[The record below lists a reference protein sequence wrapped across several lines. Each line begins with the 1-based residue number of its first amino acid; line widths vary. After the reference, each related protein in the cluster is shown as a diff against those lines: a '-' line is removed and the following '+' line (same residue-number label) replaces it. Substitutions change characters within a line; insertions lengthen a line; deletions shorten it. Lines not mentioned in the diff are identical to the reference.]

1 MVINEQTKPATIIR
15 TSFRLFIIIF
25 IVTGTVISG
34 VMLAFYRW
42 MADTDLSNIK
52 EKERFAIDLQH
63 QVVSDIFFGI
73 AGDLLFL
80 SQQNEL
86 TEYLSTEDELLLD
99 KMGAEYLSAIKQ
111 KRIYDQI
118 RFLDSTGME
127 IVRVN
132 ENHGTPVRVAA
143 GELQSKQ
150 KRYYFQDC
158 FKLDKGEIYI
168 SPFDLNIEQGKIET
182 PLKPMIRL
190 GTPVFTQTGEK
201 RGIVLVNYYGQ
212 KLLDKIIESEAV
224 SEGYTML
231 LNADGYWL
239 LSPQDEQEWGFMFDD
254 DQRTLA
260 VTDPAAWQKINGLDE
275 GQFETDQG
283 IYTFK
288 TVYPVKNEEY
298 RASKGSVVALGQSTA
313 AAVDH
318 KAYRWILVSFF
329 STERISATIKSIL
342 MKFFFI
348 GGGLFLLIAIGALII
363 SFAVT
368 KQKIYQSQLQVMALF
383 DPLTKLPNRTLFFDR
398 LNMTAEHSCR
408 YASSFGL
415 LYIDLDGFKQVNDRL
430 GHEAG
435 DELLKIVGSLLL
447 KSIRKS
453 DTAARLGG
461 DEFAVIYAESE
472 SLATLEAFASR
483 IIAELSSPVE
493 LATGRVTIGASIG
506 IASFPADS
514 DNVEELINLA
524 DRAMYTSK
532 RQGKNRYT
540 LPEQNSG

>member
-1 MVINEQTKPATIIR
+1 
-15 TSFRLFIIIF
+15 
-25 IVTGTVISG
+25 
-34 VMLAFYRW
+34 MLAFYRW

-52 EKERFAIDLQH
+52 EKERFAIDLQQ

-86 TEYLSTEDELLLD
+86 TEYLSTGDELLLD
-99 KMGAEYLSAIKQ
+99 KMGTEYLSAIKQ

-132 ENHGTPVRVAA
+132 ENHGTPARVAA

-158 FKLDKGEIYI
+158 FKLDKGEIFI

-190 GTPVFTQTGEK
+190 GTPVFAQAGEK

-260 VTDPAAWQKINGLDE
+260 VTDPAAWQRINGSDE
-275 GQFETDQG
+275 GQLETDQG

-298 RASKGSVVALGQSTA
+298 RASKGSAVALGQSTA
-313 AAVDH
+313 AAIDH
-318 KAYRWILVSFF
+318 KDYRWILVSFF
-329 STERISATIKSIL
+329 SAERISATVKSIL
-342 MKFFFI
+342 IKFFFI

-408 YASSFGL
+408 YASTFGL
-415 LYIDLDGFKQVNDRL
+415 LYIDLDGFKQVNDSR

-461 DEFAVIYAESE
+461 DEFAVIYAESD
-472 SLATLEAFASR
+472 SLATLEASASR
-483 IIAELSSPVE
+483 IIAALSSPVE
-493 LATGRVTIGASIG
+493 LAAGRVTIGASIG

-514 DNVEELINLA
+514 DDIEELINLA

-540 LPEQNSG
+540 LAEQTNG